1 MIECERCKAVFSFQ
15 SRLNRHL
22 NRKFPCKENTQ
33 NSIKNTQ
40 NSIKNTQNS
49 ISDTQN
55 SVKNTQN
62 STDVIKLCKYCN
74 MNFGKHIKRH
84 ETVCKLGNDEV
95 RLLEIEL
102 DIPYKSH
109 DKLTCRFCNKIF
121 TRSDTIAKHDKKC
134 DDKQIYYETLKKKQ
148 KKEEKPVPQN
158 ITNIINNNTQINIVA
173 SNGEPLRKFGDEN
186 FDALNE
192 KDFIKIMRIGNDGDV
207 GVLAMIMNKI
217 HFNPNYPENKNI
229 KLTNLRSEQIAVY
242 NGERFV
248 MKPVDNIIYKT
259 IRSASNLMDEM
270 YCTINEEKSNKCE
283 NDMLVRSTFNVFDDG
298 HYDVRSRKAGN
309 CLRQLP
315 LRNTQRVFPKGNS
328 RSELPYK
335 EGSKFNKMLDL

>member
-1 MIECERCKAVFSFQ
+1 M
-15 SRLNRHL
+15 H
-22 NRKFPCKENTQ
+22 
-33 NSIKNTQ
+33 KN
-40 NSIKNTQNS
+40 NLK
-49 ISDTQN
+49 
-55 SVKNTQN
+55 
-62 STDVIKLCKYCN
+62 
-74 MNFGKHIKRH
+74 KHESKCPLSKCQI
-84 ETVCKLGNDEV
+84 

-102 DIPYKSH
+102 DIPYEECN
-109 DKLTCRFCNKIF
+109 KLECRFCHNSF
-121 TRSDTIAKHDKKC
+121 SRVDNLTKHQKTC
-134 DDKQIYYETLKKKQ
+134 NDKQTYFDSLKKKL
-148 KKEEKPVPQN
+148 KKEEQPVSQN
-158 ITNIINNNTQINIVA
+158 ITNIINNNINTQVNIIA

-270 YCTINEEKSNKCE
+270 YCTINEENSNKCE
-283 NDMLVRSTFNVFDDG
+283 RDMLVRSTFNIFEDG
-298 HYDVRSRKAGN
+298 HYDVRSRKDT
-309 CLRQLP
+309 RKD
-315 LRNTQRVFPKGNS
+315 RNSIKCWIYNNS
-328 RSELPYK
+328 GELLK
-335 EGSKFNKMLDL
+335 